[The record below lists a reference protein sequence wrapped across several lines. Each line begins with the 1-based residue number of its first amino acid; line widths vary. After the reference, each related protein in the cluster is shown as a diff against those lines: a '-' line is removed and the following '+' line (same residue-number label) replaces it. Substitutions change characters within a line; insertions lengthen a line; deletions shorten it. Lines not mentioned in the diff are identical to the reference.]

1 MSAIDRTDVAVSGGA
16 LATFRLGHG
25 PERADPV
32 VAVHGITANS
42 HCWLAVAR
50 ALDGRAELVAVDLR
64 GRAASNALPPPYG
77 MEAYS
82 RDLLAVLDHYG
93 LERAVL
99 VGHSLGAYAVARF
112 ATDHRDRVSAVL
124 LVDGGLAAPLPD
136 DVDPQAVVA
145 AVLGPALARLKQR
158 FATREAYF
166 DWWRAHPAFA
176 HADVSDPDLVAYAD
190 HDLAGEPPEL
200 RSSVGEDVVSADA
213 AEMLDLG
220 KPAQRLEVPAE
231 LVCAE
236 RGMID
241 DPNPIQPEALAQPW
255 AAAAP
260 ELRRTAR
267 VAGVNH
273 YSLVMGATGA
283 GVLAEAIVRALQ
295 SRVGDRDL
303 RSAR

>member
-77 MEAYS
+77 MAAYS

-145 AVLGPALARLKQR
+145 AVLGPGARP
-158 FATREAYF
+158 AEAAI
-166 DWWRAHPAFA
+166 R
-176 HADVSDPDLVAYAD
+176 DPRGVFRLVARPS
-190 HDLAGEPPEL
+190 G
-200 RSSVGEDVVSADA
+200 
-213 AEMLDLG
+213 
-220 KPAQRLEVPAE
+220 
-231 LVCAE
+231 VCARRRVRSRPGRL
-236 RGMID
+236 RGSR
-241 DPNPIQPEALAQPW
+241 PC
-255 AAAAP
+255 
-260 ELRRTAR
+260 RRTAG
-267 VAGVNH
+267 VAVLGRRGCGQRRRRRDARPRQA
-273 YSLVMGATGA
+273 GATRSRSRPSWCAPSA
-283 GVLAEAIVRALQ
+283 G
-295 SRVGDRDL
+295 
-303 RSAR
+303 